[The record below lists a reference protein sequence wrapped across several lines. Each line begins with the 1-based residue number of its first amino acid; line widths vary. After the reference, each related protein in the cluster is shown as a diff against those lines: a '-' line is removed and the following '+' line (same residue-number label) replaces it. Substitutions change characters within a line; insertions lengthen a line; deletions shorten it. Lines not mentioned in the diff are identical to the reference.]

1 MKLARQPFP
10 TVRRAV
16 PIVEIGIIL
25 EKAVQANPT
34 ILGAQQDLAKAYTI
48 LGRHEEAIAKLKLV
62 AQADPEDASIRYLL
76 SGAYKKVGKLEA
88 AEAELKA
95 FTRLRDKQDRVR
107 RENLQK
113 RISLDQPSAP

>member
-1 MKLARQPFP
+1 M
-10 TVRRAV
+10 AV
-16 PIVEIGIIL
+16 PFL

-34 ILGAQQDLAKAYTI
+34 LLGAQQDLAKAYTS

-76 SGAYKKVGKLEA
+76 SGAYKRVGKTEA

-95 FTRLRDKQDRVR
+95 FTQLRAKQDRER
-107 RENLQK
+107 REYLQK
-113 RISLDQPSAP
+113 RISPDQPQTR